1 MKLIKALAASAFSAA
16 LFAPA
21 AFANTDPTKVEIP
34 VNHTVSYS
42 CNITQNP
49 TLVPPSYSNE
59 VISASITGVGL
70 TYNNDNTTIEYSARA
85 VTQPAGSFVMKAGG
99 TTAEGVYSTGSGN
112 SAAASMPFDGNDQT
126 LWVKWTGAN
135 KAGAYSAIVVA
146 TCVETPSN
154 NGGGGGGGNPNN

>member
-1 MKLIKALAASAFSAA
+1 MKLIKAFAASAFSAA

-21 AFANTDPTKVEIP
+21 AFANDPTKVEIP

-42 CNITQNP
+42 CNITQTP
-49 TLVPPSYSNE
+49 TLVPPQYSNE
-59 VISASITGVGL
+59 EISASITGVGL
-70 TYNNDNTTIEYSARA
+70 TYENDDTTIEYSARA
-85 VTQPAGSFVMKAGG
+85 VSQPAGSFVMKAGG
-99 TTAEGVYSTGSGN
+99 TTSAGTYSEYSGN
-112 SAAASMPFDGNDQT
+112 NAADSLAYDGNPQT

-154 NGGGGGGGNPNN
+154 NGGGNGGGNGNN